1 MDIGSLDSFLFRYTE
16 SELRHRGEP
25 PDVLSPRYRR
35 IPQVNFA
42 GRDMYLFSFNSLME
56 GRSICVNKESRFTFI
71 PEHIHTVIE
80 FLYVYAGHC
89 TQVIDGRRVEM
100 SAGDICLLDTNVPH
114 SIEYLNESD
123 IVITIEMRKEYLTR
137 GFLQRLGDNAIINH
151 FLVNALS
158 ADTAHDQHLLFRR
171 RGDNAIHSI
180 LQNILCE
187 YYDPQLC
194 SDQAIEANM
203 VLLCCEI
210 LRQYRDQVFSPRS
223 SDAGLIVEILEYIEK
238 NYLTATLESTARHFG
253 FHPNYLSTYIKRQAG
268 RSFKEL
274 LILQRMYQACFLLSN
289 TELPI
294 YEIAQKVGYNNLG
307 FFYHKFEAVY
317 HVSPAEYR
325 ARQREAQH
333 F

>member
-1 MDIGSLDSFLFRYTE
+1 MDARQLDAFLEQYTE
-16 SELRHRGEP
+16 SELRHRDDP
-25 PDVLSPRYRR
+25 TRALSDRYKR
-35 IPQVNFA
+35 IPRVDFA
-42 GRDMYLFSFNSLME
+42 GREMYLFSFNSLME
-56 GRSICVNKESRFTFI
+56 GRNICVNKESRFTSI

-80 FLYVYAGHC
+80 FLYVYAGRC
-89 TQVIDGRRVEM
+89 TQNIDGRQVEM
-100 SAGDICLLDTNVPH
+100 GPGDICLLDTNVPH
-114 SIEYLNESD
+114 SIGWLGAED
-123 IVITIEMRKEYLTR
+123 IVITIEMRKEYLTE
-137 GFLQRLGDNAIINH
+137 GFLQRLGDNTIINS
-151 FLVNALS
+151 FLVSALS
-158 ADTAHDQHLLFRR
+158 ADTAHDQYLLFRR
-171 RGDNAIHSI
+171 RRENGIHSI
-180 LQNILCE
+180 IQSILCE

-194 SDQAIEANM
+194 SGQAMDACM

-210 LRQYRDQVFSPRS
+210 LRQYRDQAFSARS

-253 FHPNYLSTYIKRQAG
+253 FHPNYLSSYIKKQAG

-274 LILQRMYQACFLLSN
+274 LILQRMYQACFLLTN
-289 TELPI
+289 TALPL

-325 ARQREAQH
+325 AQQGRGKS

>member
-1 MDIGSLDSFLFRYTE
+1 M
-16 SELRHRGEP
+16 
-25 PDVLSPRYRR
+25 
-35 IPQVNFA
+35 
-42 GRDMYLFSFNSLME
+42 
-56 GRSICVNKESRFTFI
+56 
-71 PEHIHTVIE
+71 
-80 FLYVYAGHC
+80 
-89 TQVIDGRRVEM
+89 
-100 SAGDICLLDTNVPH
+100 
-114 SIEYLNESD
+114 
-123 IVITIEMRKEYLTR
+123 
-137 GFLQRLGDNAIINH
+137 
-151 FLVNALS
+151 
-158 ADTAHDQHLLFRR
+158 
-171 RGDNAIHSI
+171 I

-210 LRQYRDQVFSPRS
+210 LRQYRNQVFSPRS

-253 FHPNYLSTYIKRQAG
+253 FHPNYLSAYIKRQAG